1 MLCRGRSCLTGQR
14 QRLSAILDS
23 VSPAAS
29 ADEPLLFLYPRG
41 LQAQL
46 PVLQRRDA
54 AIAPV
59 RRRGLSTCAC
69 PCPLSRRL
77 RASSR
82 LEGVPASVRW
92 ISTGAEGSHSEREL
106 GEDAIGTVESYDDG
120 HGHGYGHGHHQ
131 AEGQAEEQTIWETRR
146 RANIF
151 AGMEGS
157 SATGTAT
164 AAPMAVHTRYPP
176 TRMSALRKTHLR
188 TLTPTAIKAIATI
201 RTLLPRDR
209 RRLRHRAFLKD
220 PPRWVSG
227 AKQDWR
233 KWTHIRRL
241 LDRLQRDHPL
251 WVGRGLKH
259 QVLKVPEETVAL
271 IGGVTDIALKENIL
285 YAPIRHGIR
294 IHVLPPGESEGH
306 LRKLVVSGSAGGVR
320 EVSERILGAAKL
332 QASADPL
339 IDIRKPPVPVYPSLD
354 ALKRRNIEV
363 PRMRGVW
370 DFYRAKE
377 NTLPIEVLLEGR
389 FEPETP
395 RELLEFIEDL
405 IGSRMSGPYRRQK
418 GGTRRQMSRNQSIEH
433 ALVDLFRSQEN
444 RRILSTAALNK
455 ALGFLCNRNLRASR
469 IVFARGE
476 HVATV
481 DSYNILLR
489 SCAKRQDVR
498 LFIHLVHTMGKK
510 EIRPDAYTWVALL
523 NCPITTEVK
532 VRLFTYIHQRGILT
546 HVGAMRSALQATIA
560 DMLSLHL
567 DSGKDMDAFIQT
579 MRNSY
584 GANWFTP
591 SMINQMLYVVS
602 NRKNRPALNRML
614 ELCDQHGL
622 EIDASSLMHVLPM
635 YRASIFDALRFCY
648 RYITR
653 PRFRMTRDLYEKLFL
668 IAFKGRCF
676 NVCRVLWRYACM
688 HGMTTYR
695 MKMCVLSTITTNVPK
710 KKSGSG
716 GAATNPMDT
725 IWRSSAGKVIVGV
738 DLHCADRP
746 GEGYFLEHTPAQH
759 RRNPVL
765 SLTSGYKSGEER
777 EHQLQLATELV
788 RRDIELGRRYA
799 PVLPLAML
807 LDAAAVVDI
816 DWRNIPHP
824 PDWMLKHAVMV
835 PVEWQG
841 YLHS

>member
-1 MLCRGRSCLTGQR
+1 M
-14 QRLSAILDS
+14 
-23 VSPAAS
+23 
-29 ADEPLLFLYPRG
+29 
-41 LQAQL
+41 
-46 PVLQRRDA
+46 
-54 AIAPV
+54 
-59 RRRGLSTCAC
+59 
-69 PCPLSRRL
+69 
-77 RASSR
+77 
-82 LEGVPASVRW
+82 PASVRW
-92 ISTGAEGSHSEREL
+92 ISSGAEEGRHTEL
-106 GEDAIGTVESYDDG
+106 DEDAIGTRA
-120 HGHGYGHGHHQ
+120 GYETGYE
-131 AEGQAEEQTIWETRR
+131 ARAQTIWEQRR

-151 AGMEGS
+151 ADMEE
-157 SATGTAT
+157 TTAT
-164 AAPMAVHTRYPP
+164 ATAVHTRHPP

-188 TLTPTAIKAIATI
+188 TLTPTAIKAIATVK
-201 RTLLPRDR
+201 TLLPRDR

-220 PPRWVSG
+220 PPKWVAG

-294 IHVLPPGESEGH
+294 IHVLPPSESEGH
-306 LRKLVVSGSAGGVR
+306 LRKMVVSGSVGGVR
-320 EVSERILGAAKL
+320 EVSERILGAARL

-339 IDIRKPPVPVYPSLD
+339 IDIRKPPVPVYPSID
-354 ALKRRNIEV
+354 ALKRKNMEI

-370 DFYRAKE
+370 DFYRAKA
-377 NTLPIEVLLEGR
+377 NLLPIEVLLEGQ

-418 GGTRRQMSRNQSIEH
+418 GGTRRQLSRNQSVEH
-433 ALVDLFRSQEN
+433 ALMGLFRSYEN
-444 RRILSTAALNK
+444 KRILSTAALNK

-469 IVFARGE
+469 IVFARAE

-532 VRLFTYIHQRGILT
+532 VRLFTYIHERGILA

-591 SMINQMLYVVS
+591 SMINQMLYVLA
-602 NRKNRPALNRML
+602 NRKNRPALYRML
-614 ELCDQHGL
+614 DLCDEHGL
-622 EIDASSLMHVLPM
+622 EIDASSLMHILPM
-635 YRASIFDALRFCY
+635 YRASIFDALIFCY

-653 PRFRMTRDLYEKLFL
+653 PRFRMTRELYEKLFL

-676 NVCRVLWRYACM
+676 NISRILWRYACM

-695 MKMCVLSTITTNVPK
+695 MKMCVLSTMTTNIPRK
-710 KKSGSG
+710 T
-716 GAATNPMDT
+716 ANPIDT

-746 GEGYFLEHTPAQH
+746 GEYYFLEHTPAEF

-765 SLTSGYKSGEER
+765 SLTTGFKSGEER

-807 LDAAAVVDI
+807 LDAAALVDAE
-816 DWRNIPHP
+816 WRNTPHQP
-824 PDWMLKHAVMV
+824 EWMLKHAVMV

-841 YLHS
+841 YLS

>member
-1 MLCRGRSCLTGQR
+1 M
-14 QRLSAILDS
+14 
-23 VSPAAS
+23 
-29 ADEPLLFLYPRG
+29 
-41 LQAQL
+41 
-46 PVLQRRDA
+46 
-54 AIAPV
+54 
-59 RRRGLSTCAC
+59 
-69 PCPLSRRL
+69 
-77 RASSR
+77 
-82 LEGVPASVRW
+82 PASVRW
-92 ISTGAEGSHSEREL
+92 ISSRAEKEEEEEGSHNEL
-106 GEDAIGTVESYDDG
+106 DEKAIGTEA
-120 HGHGYGHGHHQ
+120 GYGIEYEPRG
-131 AEGQAEEQTIWETRR
+131 QTIWEQRR

-151 AGMEGS
+151 ANMEEGS
-157 SATGTAT
+157 PATAT
-164 AAPMAVHTRYPP
+164 ATATATGAATATALHTRHPP
-176 TRMSALRKTHLR
+176 TRVSALRKTHLR
-188 TLTPTAIKAIATI
+188 TLTPTAIKAMATI

-220 PPRWVSG
+220 PPKWVAG

-294 IHVLPPGESEGH
+294 IHILPPRESEGH
-306 LRKLVVSGSAGGVR
+306 LRKMVVSGSAGGVR
-320 EVSERILGAAKL
+320 EVSERILGAVRL
-332 QASADPL
+332 QAGADPL
-339 IDIRKPPVPVYPSLD
+339 IDIRKPPVPVYPSID
-354 ALKRRNIEV
+354 ALRRKNMEI

-370 DFYRAKE
+370 DFYRAKA
-377 NTLPIEVLLEGR
+377 NLLPIEVLLEGQ

-418 GGTRRQMSRNQSIEH
+418 GGTRRQMSRNQSVEH
-433 ALVDLFRSQEN
+433 ALVDLFRSQDN

-469 IVFARGE
+469 IVFARAE

-560 DMLSLHL
+560 DMLALHL

-591 SMINQMLYVVS
+591 SMINQTLYVVS
-602 NRKNRPALNRML
+602 NRKNRPALHRML
-614 ELCDQHGL
+614 ELCDEHGL
-622 EIDASSLMHVLPM
+622 EIDASSLMHILPM
-635 YRASIFDALRFCY
+635 YRASIFDALVFCY
-648 RYITR
+648 PYITR
-653 PRFRMTRDLYEKLFL
+653 PRFRMTRELYEKLFL

-676 NVCRVLWRYACM
+676 NVSRVLWRYACM

-695 MKMCVLSTITTNVPK
+695 MKMCVLSTMTTNVPK
-710 KKSGSG
+710 R
-716 GAATNPMDT
+716 AATSNPIDT

-738 DLHCADRP
+738 DLHCTDRP
-746 GEGYFLEHTPAQH
+746 GEDYFLEHTPAQF

-765 SLTSGYKSGEER
+765 SLTTGFKSGDER

-807 LDAAAVVDI
+807 LDAAALVDVE
-816 DWRNIPHP
+816 WRNIPHQ

-835 PVEWQG
+835 PVAWEG
-841 YLHS
+841 YLS